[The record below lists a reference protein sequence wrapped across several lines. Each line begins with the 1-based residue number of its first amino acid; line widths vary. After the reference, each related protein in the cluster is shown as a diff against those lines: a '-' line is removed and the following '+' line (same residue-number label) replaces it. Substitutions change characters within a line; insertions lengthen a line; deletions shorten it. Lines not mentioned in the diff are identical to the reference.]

1 MGLANSSSSRADSIM
16 EKTVE
21 ILYFTPLYF
30 NASGVILVELRKNFW
45 IMEDGY
51 FRYKTN
57 TVDEKIQCL

>member
-1 MGLANSSSSRADSIM
+1 M

-30 NASGVILVELRKNFW
+30 NASGIILVELRKNFW

-57 TVDEKIQCL
+57 TVYEKIQCL